1 MRLMQILVLFLGIAL
16 TGQASAATYIQP
28 PLGRLVFNEM
38 LTPAIAAGDTRPL
51 YLDKAGRYYGE
62 LIVETAEGAPA
73 PAFSTA
79 PQRLSFEFE
88 FWRGDKLQRREAVQ
102 VTLEPGE
109 RHKTL
114 FWVDAPNQVPSRVQL
129 RMTVRSAAAAKLIS
143 PGVDLRLQVT
153 RKFEFSPL
161 KPP

>member
-1 MRLMQILVLFLGIAL
+1 MRFTHVLFMILGIAL
-16 TGQASAATYIQP
+16 TSHGGAATYIQP
-28 PLGRLVFNEM
+28 PLGRLVFNEL

-62 LIVETAEGAPA
+62 LIVETAAGAPA
-73 PAFSTA
+73 PAFSAA
-79 PQRLSFEFE
+79 PQTISFEFE
-88 FWRGDKLQRREAVQ
+88 FWRGRTLQRREAVQ
-102 VTLEPGE
+102 VTLAPGE

-129 RMTVRSAAAAKLIS
+129 RMTVRSAEAAKLIA
-143 PGVDLRLQVT
+143 PGADLRLQVT

>member
-1 MRLMQILVLFLGIAL
+1 MRLTQILMMFLGIVLAS
-16 TGQASAATYIQP
+16 QAGAATYVQP
-28 PLGRLVFNEM
+28 PLGRLVFNEL
-38 LTPAIAAGDTRPL
+38 LTTAIAAGDTRPI

-62 LIVETAEGAPA
+62 LIVETAEGTPT
-73 PAFSTA
+73 PAFATA
-79 PQRLSFEFE
+79 PQTLSFEFE
-88 FWRGDKLQRREAVQ
+88 FWRRDKLQRSETVQ

-129 RMTVRSAAAAKLIS
+129 RMTVRSAAAASLIE

-153 RKFEFSPL
+153 RKFEFSPIR
-161 KPP
+161 PP

>member
-1 MRLMQILVLFLGIAL
+1 MRLVKVLMMLLGIASAAG
-16 TGQASAATYIQP
+16 TGAATYVQP
-28 PLGRLVFNEM
+28 PLGRLVFNEL
-38 LTPAIAAGDTRPL
+38 LTPAIADGDTRPL

-62 LIVETAEGAPA
+62 LIVETAAGAPP
-73 PAFSTA
+73 PAFATT
-79 PQRLSFEFE
+79 PQALAFEFE
-88 FWRGDKLQRREAVQ
+88 FWRGDKLQRREAVR
-102 VTLEPGE
+102 VTLAPGE

-129 RMTVRSAAAAKLIS
+129 RMTVRSAEAARLIA

-161 KPP
+161 RPP

>member
-1 MRLMQILVLFLGIAL
+1 MRVLRFLTLLLGVVSTSLA
-16 TGQASAATYIQP
+16 GAATYIQP
-28 PLGRLVFNEM
+28 PLGRLVFNEL
-38 LTPAIAAGDTRPL
+38 LTPAIADGETRQL
-51 YLDKAGRYYGE
+51 YLDKSGRYYGE
-62 LIVETAEGAPA
+62 LIVETAAGAPP
-73 PAFSTA
+73 PAFAAS
-79 PQRLSFEFE
+79 PQVLTFEFG
-88 FWRGDKLQRREAVQ
+88 FWRRDKLQHRETVQ

-114 FWVDAPNQVPSRVQL
+114 FWVDAPTPVPSRVQL
-129 RMTVRSAAAAKLIS
+129 RMTVRSVEAAKLIA

>member
-1 MRLMQILVLFLGIAL
+1 MRFMQILTMFLGIASTL
-16 TGQASAATYIQP
+16 EASAATYVQP
-28 PLGRLVFNEM
+28 PLGRLVFNEL
-38 LTPAIAAGDTRPL
+38 LTPAIAGGETRPL
-51 YLDKAGRYYGE
+51 YLDKGGRYYGE
-62 LIVETAEGAPA
+62 LIVETPEGAPA
-73 PAFSTA
+73 PAFATT
-79 PQRLSFEFE
+79 PQALAFEFE

-129 RMTVRSAAAAKLIS
+129 RMTVRSATAAQLIA
-143 PGVDLRLQVT
+143 PGADLRLQVT

>member
-1 MRLMQILVLFLGIAL
+1 MRFMQILMMFLGIASTL
-16 TGQASAATYIQP
+16 EASAATYVQP
-28 PLGRLVFNEM
+28 PLGRLVFNEL
-38 LTPAIAAGDTRPL
+38 LTPAIAEGDTRPL
-51 YLDKAGRYYGE
+51 YLDKGGRYYGE
-62 LIVETAEGAPA
+62 LIVETPEGAPA
-73 PAFSTA
+73 PAFATT
-79 PQRLSFEFE
+79 PQALAFEFE
-88 FWRGDKLQRREAVQ
+88 FWRGDKLQRREVVQ
-102 VTLEPGE
+102 VTLAPGE

-129 RMTVRSAAAAKLIS
+129 RMTVRSASAAQLIA